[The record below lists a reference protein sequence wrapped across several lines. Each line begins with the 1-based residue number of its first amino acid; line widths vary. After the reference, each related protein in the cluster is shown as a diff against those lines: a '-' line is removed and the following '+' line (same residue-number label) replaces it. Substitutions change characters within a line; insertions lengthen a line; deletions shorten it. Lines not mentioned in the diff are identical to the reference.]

1 MTQPMPAIFF
11 GHGNPLNALERNS
24 YTLGWESIGKEIP
37 KPRAVLCI
45 SAHWYVPETAV
56 TAMEA
61 PRTIHLSRRNQN
73 YQGCCLWLTAR
84 SSDFQR
90 DWTL

>member
-24 YTLGWESIGKEIP
+24 YTPGWESIGKEIP

-56 TAMEA
+56 TAMEEG
-61 PRTIHLSRRNQN
+61 RE
-73 YQGCCLWLTAR
+73 
-84 SSDFQR
+84 
-90 DWTL
+90 